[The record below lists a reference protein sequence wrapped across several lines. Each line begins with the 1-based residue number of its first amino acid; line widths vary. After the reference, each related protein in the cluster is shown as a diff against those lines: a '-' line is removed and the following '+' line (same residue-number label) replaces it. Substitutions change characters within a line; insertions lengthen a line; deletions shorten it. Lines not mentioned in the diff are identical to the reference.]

1 MSCLFNPVVNEL
13 KYSPSVFACLPG
25 ISVLTGVALLALL
38 VPFNAWI
45 ANQQKRF
52 QEENLVLKDARIKM
66 VNEILNG
73 MKVTLLF
80 LFSLC
85 ELCMDSSLW
94 VLYALL
100 CLNGVFIPLCEC
112 CLHSSVWMVSGLF
125 CVNGVWILQCEWSDK
140 TDTRSVIIFFFQIN
154 GTNCLQ
160 VHIFK
165 LQPNMWAY
173 VEHWSIKW
181 QTAKCT
187 NADMAVGRRQITI
200 MTIGLPC

>member
-125 CVNGVWILQCEWSDK
+125 CVKCVWILQCEWSDK
-140 TDTRSVIIFFFQIN
+140 TDTRSVIIFFFKLMVLIVCRCIYLSYNQTCELMLSIDQSNDRQQNVQMQIWR
-154 GTNCLQ
+154 
-160 VHIFK
+160 
-165 LQPNMWAY
+165 WAG
-173 VEHWSIKW
+173 VK
-181 QTAKCT
+181 
-187 NADMAVGRRQITI
+187 
-200 MTIGLPC
+200 